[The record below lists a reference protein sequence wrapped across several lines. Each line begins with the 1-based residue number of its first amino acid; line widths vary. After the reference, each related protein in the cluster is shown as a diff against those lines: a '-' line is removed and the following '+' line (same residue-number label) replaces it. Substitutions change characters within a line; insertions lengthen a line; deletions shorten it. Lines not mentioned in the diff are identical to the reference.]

1 MMASLVQN
9 LLFFLL
15 GVGGSLYWCFG
26 IVYLDDNMGKA
37 NSPFMLRWKYMLHVL
52 LLDVV
57 SIVDKVDMSICSI
70 LSLYSLS
77 IRIVSIFQDSI
88 P

>member
-37 NSPFMLRWKYMLHVL
+37 NSPFMLRWKYMLH
-52 LLDVV
+52 
-57 SIVDKVDMSICSI
+57 
-70 LSLYSLS
+70 
-77 IRIVSIFQDSI
+77 
-88 P
+88 